1 MGRDKKTES
10 MINPNVRKHVG
21 APTLTGFENWG
32 KYSMGILVEI
42 GYGLTYVTII
52 LAMSYLAFFIMQL
65 KG

>member
-1 MGRDKKTES
+1 MGRDNKAES
-10 MINPNVRKHVG
+10 KINPNVRKHVG
-21 APTLTGFENWG
+21 APSLTGLENWG

-42 GYGLTYVTII
+42 GYGLTFVAVI